1 MMNTGKEK
9 SEIRAREI
17 SGDLNVSALRF
28 TDKFFTFFLPKLE
41 KKLSIAKLRE
51 THSNEHTGIQKG

>member
-9 SEIRAREI
+9 KEQCR
-17 SGDLNVSALRF
+17 GNLWCFNVSALRF
-28 TDKFFTFFLPKLE
+28 TDKFFFFLPELE

-51 THSNEHTGIQKG
+51 THSNEHTAIQKG

>member
-9 SEIRAREI
+9 KEQCWGNLWCFNA
-17 SGDLNVSALRF
+17 SALRF
-28 TDKFFTFFLPKLE
+28 TDKFFFFFLTELE

-51 THSNEHTGIQKG
+51 THSNEHTAIQKG